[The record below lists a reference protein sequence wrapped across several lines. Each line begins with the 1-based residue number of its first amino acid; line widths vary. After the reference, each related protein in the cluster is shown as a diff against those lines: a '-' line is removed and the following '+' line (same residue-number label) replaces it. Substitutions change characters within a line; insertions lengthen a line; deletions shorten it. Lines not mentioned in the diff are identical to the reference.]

1 MLRQTPKFGSLPL
14 LALLLLL
21 TACGSTIQPKYYL
34 LTPAADNNTGSDQK
48 PLQISVGPVTLPA
61 YLDRSQIV
69 TRRNITEL
77 ELADGYRWAEPLQ
90 KNFSAVLAEN
100 LRQQLHNATV
110 VVYPS
115 GERTNINID
124 YRVTVDVIRFD
135 TDATGDAVLIADWSI
150 QDGKRHPVLTS
161 KRSRYRANVGTTSDY
176 ADIVTALSDTVAQLG
191 RDITAAVTE
200 ASH

>member
-1 MLRQTPKFGSLPL
+1 MLHKIPKFGSLPL
-14 LALLLLL
+14 LALFLLL

-34 LTPAADNNTGSDQK
+34 LTPAGDNMAVGDQK
-48 PLQISVGPVTLPA
+48 PLHISVGPVTLPA

-69 TRRNITEL
+69 TRRGTTEL
-77 ELADGYRWAEPLQ
+77 KLADGYRWAEPLQ

-100 LRQQLHNATV
+100 LRQQLHQAAI

-115 GERTNINID
+115 GERTNFD

-150 QDGKRHPVLTS
+150 QDGKRQLVTSS
-161 KRSRYRANVGTTSDY
+161 KRTRYRVNISAASDY
-176 ADIVTALSDTVAQLG
+176 AGIVAALSDTVAQLS
-191 RDITAAVTE
+191 RDVAA
-200 ASH
+200 AIPKH